1 LSGGQRQRV
10 ALGRAIVR
18 SPQAFLMD
26 EPLSNLDAKLR
37 VEMRAY
43 IARLH
48 QELGT
53 TTLYVTHDQTEAM
66 TMGDRVAVMRDGRL
80 EQVDSPQRLYEQP
93 ENMFVAGFI
102 GSPSMNLLR
111 GSIDE
116 DGIDL
121 GGQRVRLPRRTT
133 HRGDV
138 VVGIR
143 PEALEPANGHA
154 GDDILELPVVLSE
167 MLGSDVLLHLQSP
180 TPSVLTGDML
190 DIEDDLDNEQR
201 FVARVSP
208 QFRPAPG
215 ESVRLRLDM
224 ERVHL
229 FDPETQLVIRR

>member
-1 LSGGQRQRV
+1 MVFQSYALYPHMSVAGEHGLRAEDAEAGRRRRSRARVASAASRLGIGELLERRPKALSGGQRQRV

-93 ENMFVAGFI
+93 GEHVRGRLHRLARHEPAAGVA
-102 GSPSMNLLR
+102 
-111 GSIDE
+111 DE
-116 DGIDL
+116 DGVLL
-121 GGQRVRLPRRTT
+121 GGQRLRACGRRTAAT
-133 HRGDV
+133 SSSASGP
-138 VVGIR
+138 R
-143 PEALEPANGHA
+143 PW
-154 GDDILELPVVLSE
+154 S
-167 MLGSDVLLHLQSP
+167 
-180 TPSVLTGDML
+180 
-190 DIEDDLDNEQR
+190 
-201 FVARVSP
+201 
-208 QFRPAPG
+208 RPAADG
-215 ESVRLRLDM
+215 
-224 ERVHL
+224 
-229 FDPETQLVIRR
+229 RRTCSSCRSC